1 MVRNVSN
8 GGEPV
13 AERGRP
19 GEHHAAHETGES
31 SAIRTP
37 TEHPKD
43 PPTTVTGSALES
55 SRLRAA
61 PATCSASAARRS
73 AARLAGPKAFWTG
86 IVV

>member
-1 MVRNVSN
+1 MAVNRSPSEA
-8 GGEPV
+8 GQ
-13 AERGRP
+13 ASTMRP
-19 GEHHAAHETGES
+19 TRPGES